1 MRILALTTLLFAG
14 ISFQVSA
21 QKFGHI
27 NAQELLLAMPDRAA
41 AEATIQKQAGE
52 FDALLK
58 QMQTE
63 LTTLTQEFE
72 QKSQTWPDA
81 IRNTKYSAIMN
92 KQREMEE
99 FAANAQEELSK
110 QETTLLKPMLDKAQ
124 AAINEVGKENGFT
137 YIFDT
142 STGAVVYDGGE
153 NVMPLVKTKLGIQ

>member
-1 MRILALTTLLFAG
+1 MRTIILTALLITGLTFE
-14 ISFQVSA
+14 SSA

-27 NAQELLLAMPDRAA
+27 NAQELLLSMPDRAT

-52 FDALLK
+52 FDNLLK
-58 QMQTE
+58 EMQTE

-72 QKSQTWPDA
+72 AKNQTWPDA
-81 IRNTKYSAIMN
+81 IRNTKYTAIMN

-99 FAANAQEELSK
+99 FAANAQDELSK
-110 QETTLLKPMLDKAQ
+110 QEATLLKPMLDAAQ
-124 AAINEVGKENGFT
+124 KAINEVGKENGFT

-153 NVMPLVKTKLGIQ
+153 NVMALVKTKLGIK